1 MGTASDQAKLLRIY
15 LEDHLA
21 GATAGSQ
28 RASRLADA
36 EADSPHA
43 AVLAGF
49 AAEVAADLDALT
61 SVMQELDVEPNKLKT
76 GLASVAEKLGTLKPN
91 GRLVDRS
98 PLSTVVEVEAMQ
110 MAVSGK
116 RSPWETLR
124 AIRTASAV
132 DFDGLLAGAD
142 RQLAALA
149 VVHADRVLPTFGSA
163 IARTAAHCSPSND
176 HPTRDTTSSSDS
188 GDTGQP

>member
-15 LEDHLA
+15 LENHLA

-61 SVMQELDVEPNKLKT
+61 SVMQELDVEPNRLKT
-76 GLASVAEKLGTLKPN
+76 GIASVAEKLGTLKPN

-116 RSPWETLR
+116 RSLWETLR
-124 AIRTASAV
+124 TVMSSSTV
-132 DFDGLLAGAD
+132 DFDGLIAGAD

-149 VVHADRVLPTFGSA
+149 AVHADRVPPTFGSA
-163 IARTAAHCSPSND
+163 IARTVPPRSPSND
-176 HPTRDTTSSSDS
+176 VPASDISSSSDS
-188 GDTGQP
+188 GETGQP